1 MDKLAFQLI
10 PEKQLGFGYKK
21 KIEGRGCLKQDN
33 RVDKDIQAGNF
44 RRLQRIFQIVYK
56 TETMKRMK

>member
-10 PEKQLGFGYKK
+10 PEKQLGFGCKK

-44 RRLQRIFQIVYK
+44 QKIAKDISNSL
-56 TETMKRMK
+56 